1 MKCEPAAYTIADLE
15 RDGATSWEG
24 VRNYQARNMLRG
36 EMQAGDAVLFYAS
49 NAEPSGVTGLAR
61 IARGGYPD
69 HTAWTKGHKYFDETS
84 SKASPTWYMV
94 DIEFVERALKM
105 HKMTIRLT
113 YDLIAAVETERVNF
127 RAGTR
132 RFLRLSVANGSNYA
146 IDIDMCG
153 NILEPP
159 TTGAD
164 EETETREVTYVSAY
178 DATWTKAWSIAVKN
192 TLASLP

>member
-94 DIEFVERALKM
+94 DIEFVERFPAVVSLETLKSTKGLENM
-105 HKMTIRLT
+105 L
-113 YDLIAAVETERVNF
+113 V
-127 RAGTR
+127 TR
-132 RFLRLSVANGSNYA
+132 KGSRLSVQ
-146 IDIDMCG
+146 
-153 NILEPP
+153 P
-159 TTGAD
+159 
-164 EETETREVTYVSAY
+164 V
-178 DATWTKAWSIAVKN
+178 TKAEFDIVTRLGRGKR
-192 TLASLP
+192 P